1 MLSIL
6 KADAF
11 NNQKKEA
18 KVAKV
23 VTFANVKGGSG
34 KSTLCINMAAILIR
48 AGYSV
53 AILDSDQQKCSHDW
67 ITGTKDNLLSR
78 VEIIEP
84 SDFNVADD
92 VEVDFLLVDTQGSLT
107 KEMAQFLFQSSL
119 IITPCRVS
127 RDDIVGQGWIEVFLK
142 QSNQNI
148 KKAPILTVLNGVNKR
163 SSILS
168 HVIEQLKEDGVQVAE
183 TCISQRVCFAETNVN
198 KISVI
203 GYNKQATKEIVDL
216 TNEALNLIKSE
227 A

>member
-1 MLSIL
+1 MLSII
-6 KADAF
+6 
-11 NNQKKEA
+11 KKET

-53 AILDSDQQKCSHDW
+53 AILDLDQQKCSQDW
-67 ITGTKDNLLSR
+67 ITGTRDKLLSR
-78 VEIIEP
+78 IEIIDQAEFIA
-84 SDFNVADD
+84 SENVD
-92 VEVDFLLVDTQGSLT
+92 VDFLLIDTQGSLT

-142 QSNQNI
+142 QSNQNL

-198 KISVI
+198 KVSVI
-203 GYNKQATKEIVDL
+203 GYNKQATEEIVDL
-216 TNEALNLIKSE
+216 TNEALKLIKSGS
-227 A
+227 

>member
-1 MLSIL
+1 M
-6 KADAF
+6 
-11 NNQKKEA
+11 A
-18 KVAKV
+18 KF

-53 AILDSDQQKCSHDW
+53 AILDSDQQKCSQDW
-67 ITGTKDNLLSR
+67 ITGTKDKLLSR
-78 VEIIEP
+78 VEIIDQA
-84 SDFNVADD
+84 DFIASENVD
-92 VEVDFLLVDTQGSLT
+92 VDFLLIDTQGSLT

-142 QSNQNI
+142 QSNQNL

-203 GYNKQATKEIVDL
+203 GYNKHATDEIVDL
-216 TNEALNLIKSE
+216 TNEALNLIKSGS
-227 A
+227 

>member
-1 MLSIL
+1 MRLII
-6 KADAF
+6 
-11 NNQKKEA
+11 KKET

-48 AGYSV
+48 EGYSV
-53 AILDSDQQKCSHDW
+53 ALIDADQQKCSQDW
-67 ITGTKDNLLSR
+67 ITGTRDKLLSR
-78 VEIIEP
+78 IEIIDQAEFIA
-84 SDFNVADD
+84 SENVD
-92 VEVDFLLVDTQGSLT
+92 VDFLLIDTQGSLT

-142 QSNQNI
+142 QSNQNV

-203 GYNKQATKEIVDL
+203 GYNKHATREIVDL

-227 A
+227 I

>member
-1 MLSIL
+1 MRLII
-6 KADAF
+6 
-11 NNQKKEA
+11 KKET

-48 AGYSV
+48 EGYSV
-53 AILDSDQQKCSHDW
+53 ALIDADQQKCSQDW
-67 ITGTKDNLLSR
+67 ITGTRDKLLSR
-78 VEIIEP
+78 IEIIDQAEFIA
-84 SDFNVADD
+84 SENVDA
-92 VEVDFLLVDTQGSLT
+92 DFLLIDTQGSLT

-142 QSNQNI
+142 QSNRDI

-168 HVIEQLKEDGVQVAE
+168 HVIEQLKEDGVQVAK

-203 GYNKQATKEIVDL
+203 GYNKTATEEIVDL

>member
-1 MLSIL
+1 MLLII
-6 KADAF
+6 
-11 NNQKKEA
+11 KKEA

-53 AILDSDQQKCSHDW
+53 AILDADQQKCSQDW
-67 ITGTKDNLLSR
+67 IIGTKDKLLSR

-84 SDFNVADD
+84 SELKAAEN
-92 VEVDFLLVDTQGSLT
+92 VEVDFLLIDTQGSLT

-142 QSNQNI
+142 QSNQNL

-203 GYNKQATKEIVDL
+203 GYNKHATDEIVDL
-216 TNEALNLIKSE
+216 TNEALNLIKSGS
-227 A
+227 

>member
-1 MLSIL
+1 MLFII
-6 KADAF
+6 
-11 NNQKKEA
+11 KKDS
-18 KVAKV
+18 KVVKV

-48 AGYSV
+48 EGYTV
-53 AILDSDQQKCSHDW
+53 ALIDADQQKCSQDW
-67 ITGTKDNLLSR
+67 ITGTKDKFLSK
-78 VEIIEP
+78 VEIIDQAEFKA
-84 SDFNVADD
+84 SENVD
-92 VEVDFLLVDTQGSLT
+92 VDFLLIDTQGSLT

-142 QSNQNI
+142 QSNLDV

-168 HVIEQLKEDGVQVAE
+168 HVIEQLKEDGIKVAK

-203 GYNKQATKEIVDL
+203 GYNKPATEEIVDL
-216 TNEALNLIKSE
+216 TNEALNLIKRG

>member
-1 MLSIL
+1 MLLII
-6 KADAF
+6 
-11 NNQKKEA
+11 KKET

-48 AGYSV
+48 EGYSV
-53 AILDSDQQKCSHDW
+53 ALIDADQQKCSQDW
-67 ITGTKDNLLSR
+67 ITGTRDKLLSR
-78 VEIIEP
+78 IEIIDQAEFIA
-84 SDFNVADD
+84 SENVD
-92 VEVDFLLVDTQGSLT
+92 VDFLLIDTQGSLT

-142 QSNQNI
+142 QSNRDI

-203 GYNKQATKEIVDL
+203 GYNKHATDEIVDL
-216 TNEALNLIKSE
+216 TNEALNLIKSGS
-227 A
+227 

>member
-1 MLSIL
+1 M
-6 KADAF
+6 A
-11 NNQKKEA
+11 Q
-18 KVAKV
+18 V

-48 AGYSV
+48 EGYTV
-53 AILDSDQQKCSHDW
+53 ALIDADQQKCSQDW
-67 ITGTKDNLLSR
+67 ITGTKDKFLSK
-78 VEIIEP
+78 VEIIDQAEFKA
-84 SDFNVADD
+84 SENVD
-92 VEVDFLLVDTQGSLT
+92 VDFLLIDTQGSLT
-107 KEMAQFLFQSSL
+107 KEMTQFLFQSSL

-142 QSNQNI
+142 QSNLDV

-168 HVIEQLKEDGVQVAE
+168 HVIEQLKEDGIKVAK

-203 GYNKQATKEIVDL
+203 GYNKPATEEIVDL
-216 TNEALNLIKSE
+216 TNEALNLIKRG

>member
-1 MLSIL
+1 MLLII
-6 KADAF
+6 
-11 NNQKKEA
+11 KKET

-48 AGYSV
+48 EGYSV
-53 AILDSDQQKCSHDW
+53 ALIDADQQKCSQDW
-67 ITGTKDNLLSR
+67 ITGTRDKLLSR
-78 VEIIEP
+78 IEIIDQAEFIA
-84 SDFNVADD
+84 SENVD
-92 VEVDFLLVDTQGSLT
+92 VDFLLIDTQGSLT

-142 QSNQNI
+142 QSNRDI

-203 GYNKQATKEIVDL
+203 GYNKPATEEIVDL
-216 TNEALNLIKSE
+216 TNEALKLIKSE

>member
-1 MLSIL
+1 MLSII
-6 KADAF
+6 
-11 NNQKKEA
+11 KKETN
-18 KVAKV
+18 VAKV

-53 AILDSDQQKCSHDW
+53 AILDLDQQKCSQDW
-67 ITGTKDNLLSR
+67 ITGTKDKLLSR
-78 VEIIEP
+78 VEIIDQAE
-84 SDFNVADD
+84 FMALENVD
-92 VEVDFLLVDTQGSLT
+92 VDFMLIDTQGSLT

-142 QSNQNI
+142 QSNRDI

-168 HVIEQLKEDGVQVAE
+168 HVIEQLKEDGVSFSARK
-183 TCISQRVCFAETNVN
+183 TRYISA
-198 KISVI
+198 SVHHSCTSV
-203 GYNKQATKEIVDL
+203 GCSGNHSFL
-216 TNEALNLIKSE
+216 
-227 A
+227 

>member
-1 MLSIL
+1 MLLII
-6 KADAF
+6 
-11 NNQKKEA
+11 KKET

-53 AILDSDQQKCSHDW
+53 AIIDADQQKCSQDW
-67 ITGTKDNLLSR
+67 ITGTRDKLLSR
-78 VEIIEP
+78 IEIIDQAEFIA
-84 SDFNVADD
+84 SENVD
-92 VEVDFLLVDTQGSLT
+92 VDFLLIDTQGSLT

-142 QSNQNI
+142 QSNRDI

-183 TCISQRVCFAETNVN
+183 TYISQRVCFAETNVN

-203 GYNKQATKEIVDL
+203 GYNKPATEEIVDL

>member
-1 MLSIL
+1 MLLII
-6 KADAF
+6 
-11 NNQKKEA
+11 KKET

-48 AGYSV
+48 EGYSV
-53 AILDSDQQKCSHDW
+53 ALIDADQQKCSQDW
-67 ITGTKDNLLSR
+67 ITGTRDKLLSR
-78 VEIIEP
+78 IEIIDQAEFIA
-84 SDFNVADD
+84 SENVD
-92 VEVDFLLVDTQGSLT
+92 VDFLLIDTQCSLT

-142 QSNQNI
+142 QSNQNL

-203 GYNKQATKEIVDL
+203 GYNKHATEEIVDL
-216 TNEALNLIKSE
+216 TNEALNLIKSGS
-227 A
+227 

>member
-1 MLSIL
+1 MRLII
-6 KADAF
+6 
-11 NNQKKEA
+11 KKET
-18 KVAKV
+18 KVAEV

-48 AGYSV
+48 EGYTV
-53 AILDSDQQKCSHDW
+53 ALIDADQQKCSQDW
-67 ITGTKDNLLSR
+67 ITGTKDKFLSR
-78 VEIIEP
+78 VEIIDQAEFKA
-84 SDFNVADD
+84 SENVD
-92 VEVDFLLVDTQGSLT
+92 VDFLLIDTQGSLT

-142 QSNQNI
+142 QSNLDV

-168 HVIEQLKEDGVQVAE
+168 HVIEQLKEDGIKVAK

-203 GYNKQATKEIVDL
+203 GYNKPATEEIVDL
-216 TNEALNLIKSE
+216 TNEALNLIKRG

>member
-1 MLSIL
+1 MRLII
-6 KADAF
+6 
-11 NNQKKEA
+11 KKET

-48 AGYSV
+48 EGYSV
-53 AILDSDQQKCSHDW
+53 ALIDADQQKCSQDW
-67 ITGTKDNLLSR
+67 ITGTRDKLLSR
-78 VEIIEP
+78 IEIIDQTEFIAP
-84 SDFNVADD
+84 ENVD
-92 VEVDFLLVDTQGSLT
+92 VDFLLIDTQGSLT

-168 HVIEQLKEDGVQVAE
+168 HVIEQLKEDGIQVAE
-183 TCISQRVCFAETNVN
+183 TCIAQRVCFAETNVN

-203 GYNKQATKEIVDL
+203 GYNKHATKEIVDL

-227 A
+227 I

>member
-1 MLSIL
+1 MLLII
-6 KADAF
+6 
-11 NNQKKEA
+11 KKET

-34 KSTLCINMAAILIR
+34 KSTLCINIAAILIR

-53 AILDSDQQKCSHDW
+53 ALIDADQQKCSQDW
-67 ITGTKDNLLSR
+67 ITGTKDKLLSR
-78 VEIIEP
+78 IEIIDQREFIA
-84 SDFNVADD
+84 SQNVD
-92 VEVDFLLVDTQGSLT
+92 VDFLLIDTQGSLT
-107 KEMAQFLFQSSL
+107 KEMAEFLFQSSL

-142 QSNQNI
+142 QSSRDK

-168 HVIEQLKEDGVQVAE
+168 HVIEQLKEDGVQVAK

-203 GYNKQATKEIVDL
+203 GYNKPATEEIVDL

>member
-1 MLSIL
+1 MRLII
-6 KADAF
+6 
-11 NNQKKEA
+11 KKET

-48 AGYSV
+48 EGYSV
-53 AILDSDQQKCSHDW
+53 ALIDADQQKCSQDW
-67 ITGTKDNLLSR
+67 ITGTRDKLLSR
-78 VEIIEP
+78 IEIIDQAEFIA
-84 SDFNVADD
+84 SENVD
-92 VEVDFLLVDTQGSLT
+92 VDFLLIDTQGSLT

-168 HVIEQLKEDGVQVAE
+168 HVIEQLKEDGIQVAE
-183 TCISQRVCFAETNVN
+183 TCIAQRVCFAETNVN

-203 GYNKQATKEIVDL
+203 GYNKHATREIVDL

-227 A
+227 I

>member
-1 MLSIL
+1 MLLII
-6 KADAF
+6 
-11 NNQKKEA
+11 KKET

-48 AGYSV
+48 EGYSV
-53 AILDSDQQKCSHDW
+53 ALIDADQQKCSQDW
-67 ITGTKDNLLSR
+67 ITGTRDKLLSR
-78 VEIIEP
+78 IEIIDQAEFIA
-84 SDFNVADD
+84 SENVD
-92 VEVDFLLVDTQGSLT
+92 VDFLLIDTQGSLT

-142 QSNQNI
+142 QSNRDI

-203 GYNKQATKEIVDL
+203 GYSKQATEEIVDL

>member
-1 MLSIL
+1 M
-6 KADAF
+6 A
-11 NNQKKEA
+11 E
-18 KVAKV
+18 V

-53 AILDSDQQKCSHDW
+53 AILDADQQKCSQDW
-67 ITGTKDNLLSR
+67 VTGTKDKLLSR

-84 SDFNVADD
+84 SELKAAKN
-92 VEVDFLLVDTQGSLT
+92 VEVDFLLIDTQGSLT

-142 QSNQNI
+142 QSNQNL

-203 GYNKQATKEIVDL
+203 GYNKHATDEIVDL
-216 TNEALNLIKSE
+216 TNEALNLIKSGS
-227 A
+227 

>member
-1 MLSIL
+1 MLLII
-6 KADAF
+6 
-11 NNQKKEA
+11 KKET

-48 AGYSV
+48 EGYSV
-53 AILDSDQQKCSHDW
+53 ALIDADQQKCSQDW
-67 ITGTKDNLLSR
+67 ITGTRDKLLSR
-78 VEIIEP
+78 IEIIDQAEFIA
-84 SDFNVADD
+84 SENVD
-92 VEVDFLLVDTQGSLT
+92 VDFLLIDTQGSLT

-142 QSNQNI
+142 QSNQNL

-183 TCISQRVCFAETNVN
+183 TCISQRVCFAEANVN

-203 GYNKQATKEIVDL
+203 GYNKPATEEIVDL

>member
-1 MLSIL
+1 MLLII
-6 KADAF
+6 
-11 NNQKKEA
+11 KKET

-48 AGYSV
+48 EGYSV
-53 AILDSDQQKCSHDW
+53 ALIDADQQKCSQDW
-67 ITGTKDNLLSR
+67 ITGTRDKLLSR
-78 VEIIEP
+78 IEIIDQAEFIA
-84 SDFNVADD
+84 SENVD
-92 VEVDFLLVDTQGSLT
+92 VDFLLIDTQGSLT

-142 QSNQNI
+142 QSNRDI

-203 GYNKQATKEIVDL
+203 GYNKHATKEIVDL

-227 A
+227 I

>member
-1 MLSIL
+1 MLLII
-6 KADAF
+6 
-11 NNQKKEA
+11 KKET

-48 AGYSV
+48 EGYSV
-53 AILDSDQQKCSHDW
+53 ALIDADQQKCSQDW
-67 ITGTKDNLLSR
+67 ITGTRDKLLSR
-78 VEIIEP
+78 IEIIDQAGFIASE
-84 SDFNVADD
+84 NVD
-92 VEVDFLLVDTQGSLT
+92 VDFLLIDTQGSLT

-142 QSNQNI
+142 QSNQNV

-203 GYNKQATKEIVDL
+203 GYNKHATREIVDL

-227 A
+227 I

>member
-1 MLSIL
+1 MLLII
-6 KADAF
+6 
-11 NNQKKEA
+11 KKGT

-53 AILDSDQQKCSHDW
+53 ALIDADQQKCSQDW
-67 ITGTKDNLLSR
+67 INGTKDELLSR
-78 VEIIEP
+78 VQIIEQ
-84 SDFNVADD
+84 AELKAAKD
-92 VEVDFLLVDTQGSLT
+92 VEADFLLIDTQGSLT

-142 QSNQNI
+142 QASQDI
-148 KKAPILTVLNGVNKR
+148 EKPPILTVLNGVNKR

-168 HVIEQLKEDGVQVAE
+168 HVIEQLKEDGVQVAK

-216 TNEALNLIKSE
+216 TNEALNFIKSE

>member
-1 MLSIL
+1 MRLII
-6 KADAF
+6 
-11 NNQKKEA
+11 KKET

-48 AGYSV
+48 EGYSV
-53 AILDSDQQKCSHDW
+53 ALIDADQQKCSQDW
-67 ITGTKDNLLSR
+67 ITGTRDKLLSR
-78 VEIIEP
+78 IEIIDQTEFIAP
-84 SDFNVADD
+84 ENVD
-92 VEVDFLLVDTQGSLT
+92 VDFLLIDTQGSLT

-142 QSNQNI
+142 QSNQNV

-203 GYNKQATKEIVDL
+203 GYNKHATREIVDL

-227 A
+227 I

>member
-1 MLSIL
+1 MLLII
-6 KADAF
+6 
-11 NNQKKEA
+11 KKET

-48 AGYSV
+48 EGYSV
-53 AILDSDQQKCSHDW
+53 ALIDADQQKCSQDW
-67 ITGTKDNLLSR
+67 ITGTRDKLLSR
-78 VEIIEP
+78 IEIIDQAEFIA
-84 SDFNVADD
+84 SENVD
-92 VEVDFLLVDTQGSLT
+92 VDFLLIDTQGSLT

-142 QSNQNI
+142 QSNRDI

-198 KISVI
+198 KLS
-203 GYNKQATKEIVDL
+203 
-216 TNEALNLIKSE
+216 LIHI
-227 A
+227 

>member
-1 MLSIL
+1 MRLII
-6 KADAF
+6 
-11 NNQKKEA
+11 KKET

-48 AGYSV
+48 EGYSV
-53 AILDSDQQKCSHDW
+53 ALIDADQQKCSQDW
-67 ITGTKDNLLSR
+67 ITGTRDKLLSR
-78 VEIIEP
+78 IEIIDQTEFIAP
-84 SDFNVADD
+84 ENVD
-92 VEVDFLLVDTQGSLT
+92 VDFLLIDTQGSLT

-142 QSNQNI
+142 QSNQNV

-203 GYNKQATKEIVDL
+203 GYNKHATKEIVDL

-227 A
+227 I

>member
-1 MLSIL
+1 M
-6 KADAF
+6 
-11 NNQKKEA
+11 A
-18 KVAKV
+18 KVI
-23 VTFANVKGGSG
+23 TFANVKGGSG
-34 KSTLCINMAAILIR
+34 KSTLCVNMAAILIR
-48 AGYSV
+48 SGYSV
-53 AILDSDQQKCSHDW
+53 ALLDADQQKCSQDW
-67 ITGTKDNLLSR
+67 LSGTKDKLLSR
-78 VEIIEP
+78 VQIIEQEALKTAE
-84 SDFNVADD
+84 DGEF
-92 VEVDFLLVDTQGSLT
+92 DFLVIDTQGSLT

-127 RDDIVGQGWIEVFLK
+127 RDDIVGQGWIEVFLG
-142 QSNQNI
+142 QASQDL
-148 KKAPILTVLNGVNKR
+148 KKPPILTVLNGVNKR

-168 HVIEQLKEDGVQVAE
+168 HVIEQLKEDGVRVAE

>member
-1 MLSIL
+1 MLLII
-6 KADAF
+6 
-11 NNQKKEA
+11 KKET

-48 AGYSV
+48 EGYSV
-53 AILDSDQQKCSHDW
+53 ALIDADQQKCSQDW
-67 ITGTKDNLLSR
+67 ITGTRDKLLSR
-78 VEIIEP
+78 IEIIDQAEFIA
-84 SDFNVADD
+84 SENVDA
-92 VEVDFLLVDTQGSLT
+92 DFLLIDTQGSLT

-142 QSNQNI
+142 QSNQNL

-203 GYNKQATKEIVDL
+203 GYNKHATDEIVDL
-216 TNEALNLIKSE
+216 TNEALNLIKSGS
-227 A
+227 

>member
-1 MLSIL
+1 MLLII
-6 KADAF
+6 
-11 NNQKKEA
+11 KKDS
-18 KVAKV
+18 KVSKV

-48 AGYSV
+48 EGYSV
-53 AILDSDQQKCSHDW
+53 ALIDADQQKCSQDW
-67 ITGTKDNLLSR
+67 ITGTRDKLLSR
-78 VEIIEP
+78 IEIIDQAEFIA
-84 SDFNVADD
+84 SENVD
-92 VEVDFLLVDTQGSLT
+92 VDFLLIDTQGSLT

-142 QSNQNI
+142 QSNRDI

-203 GYNKQATKEIVDL
+203 GYNKPATEEIVDL

>member
-1 MLSIL
+1 MLLII
-6 KADAF
+6 
-11 NNQKKEA
+11 KKET

-48 AGYSV
+48 EGYSV
-53 AILDSDQQKCSHDW
+53 ALIDADQQKCSQDW
-67 ITGTKDNLLSR
+67 ITGTRDKLLSR
-78 VEIIEP
+78 IEIIDQAEFIA
-84 SDFNVADD
+84 SENVD
-92 VEVDFLLVDTQGSLT
+92 VDFLLIDTQGSLT

-142 QSNQNI
+142 QSNQNL

-203 GYNKQATKEIVDL
+203 GYNKHATREIVDL

-227 A
+227 I

>member
-1 MLSIL
+1 MLLII
-6 KADAF
+6 
-11 NNQKKEA
+11 KKET

-48 AGYSV
+48 EGYSV
-53 AILDSDQQKCSHDW
+53 ALIDADQQKCSQDW
-67 ITGTKDNLLSR
+67 ITGTRDKLLSR
-78 VEIIEP
+78 IEIIDQAEFIA
-84 SDFNVADD
+84 SENVD
-92 VEVDFLLVDTQGSLT
+92 VDFLLIDTQGSLT

-142 QSNQNI
+142 QSNQNL

>member
-1 MLSIL
+1 MRLII
-6 KADAF
+6 
-11 NNQKKEA
+11 KKET

-48 AGYSV
+48 EGYSV
-53 AILDSDQQKCSHDW
+53 ALIDADQQKCSQDW
-67 ITGTKDNLLSR
+67 ITGTRDKLLSR
-78 VEIIEP
+78 IEIIDQTEFIAP
-84 SDFNVADD
+84 ENVD
-92 VEVDFLLVDTQGSLT
+92 VDFLLIDTQGSLT

-168 HVIEQLKEDGVQVAE
+168 HVIEQLKEDGIQVAE
-183 TCISQRVCFAETNVN
+183 TCIAQRVCFAETNVN

-203 GYNKQATKEIVDL
+203 GYNKHATREIVDL

-227 A
+227 I

>member
-1 MLSIL
+1 MLLII
-6 KADAF
+6 
-11 NNQKKEA
+11 KKET

-48 AGYSV
+48 EGYSV
-53 AILDSDQQKCSHDW
+53 ALIDADQQKCSQDW
-67 ITGTKDNLLSR
+67 ITGTRDKLLSR
-78 VEIIEP
+78 IEIIDQAEFIA
-84 SDFNVADD
+84 SENVD
-92 VEVDFLLVDTQGSLT
+92 VDFLLIDTQGSLT

-142 QSNQNI
+142 QSNRDI

-203 GYNKQATKEIVDL
+203 GYNKPATEEIVDL
-216 TNEALNLIKSE
+216 TNEALSLIKSE

>member
-1 MLSIL
+1 M
-6 KADAF
+6 
-11 NNQKKEA
+11 A
-18 KVAKV
+18 KVI
-23 VTFANVKGGSG
+23 TFANVKGGSG
-34 KSTLCINMAAILIR
+34 KSTLCVNMAAILIR
-48 AGYSV
+48 SGYSV
-53 AILDSDQQKCSHDW
+53 ALLDADQQKCSQDW
-67 ITGTKDNLLSR
+67 LSGTKDKLLSR
-78 VEIIEP
+78 VQIIEQDALKN
-84 SDFNVADD
+84 SEDGEF
-92 VEVDFLLVDTQGSLT
+92 DFLVIDTQGSLT

-127 RDDIVGQGWIEVFLK
+127 RDDIVGQGWIEVFLR
-142 QSNQNI
+142 QASQDL
-148 KKAPILTVLNGVNKR
+148 KKPPILTVLNGVNKR

-168 HVIEQLKEDGVQVAE
+168 HVIEQLKEDGVRVAE

>member
-1 MLSIL
+1 MLLII
-6 KADAF
+6 
-11 NNQKKEA
+11 KKET

-48 AGYSV
+48 EGYSV
-53 AILDSDQQKCSHDW
+53 ALIDADQQKCSQDW
-67 ITGTKDNLLSR
+67 ITGTRDKLLSR
-78 VEIIEP
+78 IEIIDQAEFIA
-84 SDFNVADD
+84 SENVD
-92 VEVDFLLVDTQGSLT
+92 VDFLLIDTQGSLT

-142 QSNQNI
+142 QSNRDI

-168 HVIEQLKEDGVQVAE
+168 HVIEQLKEDGVQVAK

-203 GYNKQATKEIVDL
+203 GYNKTATEEIVDL